1 MFLSAGTTLKINNT
15 IVSGREIMIRI
26 LIVDDHVLFREGL
39 AAIIRGESD
48 IEIAGFAG
56 SVKDAVEIA
65 RTTKPDVILMDFAM
79 PDGTGADATQR
90 ILKELP
96 DCRIIFLTMS
106 DESEDLFAA
115 VRSGAKGY
123 ILKNIHPSKLVAAL
137 RSVYQGESALSRS
150 MTLRLMEELARS
162 DVPTR
167 PRDPKMA
174 KLTPRELDVL
184 RALSGG
190 KTNQEIANQLFLSEN
205 TVKYHVHSILDKLEL
220 ADRREASHFAREHGI
235 AKKD

>member
-1 MFLSAGTTLKINNT
+1 
-15 IVSGREIMIRI
+15 MIRL
-26 LIVDDHVLFREGL
+26 LIVDDHILFREGL
-39 AAIIRGESD
+39 AAIIRAEPD
-48 IEIAGFAG
+48 IEIVGYAG
-56 SVKDAVEIA
+56 SVKEAVEIA
-65 RTTKPDVILMDFAM
+65 HSSKPDVILMDFGM

-90 ILKELP
+90 ILKEYP
-96 DCRIIFLTMS
+96 ECRIIFLTMS
-106 DESEDLFAA
+106 DEEDDLFAA
-115 VRSGAKGY
+115 IRSGAKGY

-137 RSVYQGESALSRS
+137 RSVYRGESALSRS

-167 PRDPKMA
+167 PRDPKLA

-184 RALSGG
+184 RDLATGM
-190 KTNQEIANQLFLSEN
+190 TNQEIANQLFLSEN

-220 ADRREASHFAREHGI
+220 SDRREASQFAKEHGL